1 MAANDTA
8 TWLKW
13 MVGLLATTAIAAVGW
28 SIAAYSCMSKD
39 ITELKVDIA
48 VVKTKVEAI
57 QRHTQPY
64 IAKSDKEVVYYKGD
78 KK

>member
-28 SIAAYSCMSKD
+28 SIMAYNCMSGD
-39 ITELKVDIA
+39 ITDLKVDMAI
-48 VVKTKVEAI
+48 VKTKVESI
-57 QRHTQPY
+57 QKFTQPY
-64 IAKSDKEVVYYKGD
+64 VAKGDVACKGD
-78 KK
+78 KE